1 MNARLQVTDDW
12 RAVLKD
18 PEISAVVIGTWPYMH
33 ALLTIE
39 ALKAGK
45 HVLCEARA
53 AMDAREAHEMLR
65 VSRQNPGLV
74 VQIVPSPF
82 TLPYDATIRDIIRSG
97 KLGRLTYIEVRGV
110 SSQYPDPPGAPMHFR
125 QNREY
130 SGLNILTMGIFYEA
144 LDLRAPTEAFFQAW
158 FAASNATALLEFASY
173 NRSELR
179 HARDAV
185 LGLLLPQDFFNRTF
199 PGGPG
204 QPDDKPPHSDSD
216 MPPHDD
222 GAMPP
227 DSQPNPQDSSRQPG
241 GQPQEGDNQPPQGA
255 PGDAP
260 QDAPQGGD
268 SRGPDGGRHLLS
280 RDNGPGGANPGP
292 GGMGGNRPGHGP
304 FPGAPMNVTECPEVT
319 LTPVDAIVEG
329 SAGCL
334 LEDCLACA
342 GVDGCTCVSCRCQ
355 CA

>member
-144 LDLRAPTEAFFQAW
+144 LVRWVGGARRVLAMSQTVVDRRTRQETGEVEFVTVPDHVNVLAQMQCGAQAHMVFSAVTGAARSPTSEIWIYGTEGTLHLNLDDGKLSLGLRSEGLGALQPVDIP
-158 FAASNATALLEFASY
+158 AASRGHWRVEEEFVGAIRQVYSCLTAY
-173 NRSELR
+173 
-179 HARDAV
+179 
-185 LGLLLPQDFFNRTF
+185 
-199 PGGPG
+199 
-204 QPDDKPPHSDSD
+204 
-216 MPPHDD
+216 
-222 GAMPP
+222 
-227 DSQPNPQDSSRQPG
+227 
-241 GQPQEGDNQPPQGA
+241 
-255 PGDAP
+255 
-260 QDAPQGGD
+260 
-268 SRGPDGGRHLLS
+268 RHLTMLL
-280 RDNGPGGANPGP
+280 G
-292 GGMGGNRPGHGP
+292 
-304 FPGAPMNVTECPEVT
+304 TEQVR
-319 LTPVDAIVEG
+319 LTDLPTAVHYMEFTQAVAESCQSGRAIDLPLIP
-329 SAGCL
+329 SL
-334 LEDCLACA
+334 
-342 GVDGCTCVSCRCQ
+342 
-355 CA
+355 

>member
-1 MNARLQVTDDW
+1 MRALWPTARITQTLAASLNKVLSRQGSSVARIVYRPRSPQPQSFASSSKGMSEAEPTVLSRLQASQDDGRIVVGVIGAGGNTRAQHIPKLQAIQGVEVRTVCNRTVVSGIAVAKQLNIPQVTDDW

-144 LDLRAPTEAFFQAW
+144 LVR
-158 FAASNATALLEFASY
+158 
-173 NRSELR
+173 
-179 HARDAV
+179 
-185 LGLLLPQDFFNRTF
+185 
-199 PGGPG
+199 
-204 QPDDKPPHSDSD
+204 
-216 MPPHDD
+216 
-222 GAMPP
+222 
-227 DSQPNPQDSSRQPG
+227 
-241 GQPQEGDNQPPQGA
+241 
-255 PGDAP
+255 
-260 QDAPQGGD
+260 
-268 SRGPDGGRHLLS
+268 
-280 RDNGPGGANPGP
+280 
-292 GGMGGNRPGHGP
+292 
-304 FPGAPMNVTECPEVT
+304 
-319 LTPVDAIVEG
+319 
-329 SAGCL
+329 
-334 LEDCLACA
+334 
-342 GVDGCTCVSCRCQ
+342 
-355 CA
+355 